1 MPKTYDLL
9 TIPEVARQLDYK
21 SRDSVY
27 AIIKAKKLRTCIIG
41 GRTRVAQSDL
51 DDYIASVRKIA
62 AGEKKKAVPQ
72 LVAKEVE

>member
-27 AIIKAKKLRTCIIG
+27 TIIKSKKLRTCKVG
-41 GRTRVAQSDL
+41 KRLRVAQADL
-51 DDYIASVRKIA
+51 DDYMNNDRSAS
-62 AGEKKKAVPQ
+62 AGEKKRAVPR
-72 LVAKEVE
+72 LVAKEIS